1 MLIDTHAHLY
11 LKDFRDD
18 LDAVMDR
25 CRQAGVGKVVL
36 PNIDC
41 GSLDDLRD
49 TCGRGG
55 DLFLPALGLH
65 PCSVK
70 EDWSDQ
76 LATMHALIE
85 SGQGAFAGRP
95 LAGIGEIGL
104 DYYWDL
110 TFREQQHEALRV
122 QLAWAKDY
130 GLPAILH
137 CRDSFNDLY
146 ELVEIANNDRLS
158 GVFHCFTGS
167 LEEAGKVMDL
177 GGFYLGLGGVLTF
190 KNSHALREVIRQV
203 PLEFLVLETD
213 APYLTPVPHRGKR
226 NESSYVAYVAQT
238 LAGIK
243 GMSLESVAEI
253 TTLNARR
260 LFTRAD

>member
-11 LKDFRDD
+11 LKDFQDD
-18 LDAVMDR
+18 LDAVADR
-25 CRQAGVGKVVL
+25 CRQAGVGKVIL
-36 PNIDC
+36 PNIDR
-41 GSLDDLRD
+41 GSLDELRD
-49 TCGRGG
+49 TCARGG

-70 EDWSDQ
+70 KDWRDQ
-76 LATMHALIE
+76 VETIHRLIG
-85 SGQGAFAGRP
+85 SGQGEYAGRP

-110 TFREQQHEALRV
+110 TFREEQHEALRL
-122 QLAWAKDY
+122 QLEWAKDY

-137 CRDSFNDLY
+137 CRDSFDDLY
-146 ELVEIANNDRLS
+146 ALVKDANDERLS

-167 LEEAGKVMDL
+167 LEEAEKVMGL
-177 GGFYLGLGGVLTF
+177 GGFFLGLGGVLTF
-190 KNSHALREVIRQV
+190 KNSGALREVIRQV
-203 PLEFLVLETD
+203 PLDYLVLETD
-213 APYLTPVPHRGKR
+213 APYLTPMPYRGKR
-226 NESSYVAYVAQT
+226 NESSYVAYVAAV
-238 LAGIK
+238 LAEIK
-243 GMSLESVAEI
+243 GLPVEAVAEA